1 MAKTI
6 SERTN
11 KIVNVVISLG
21 AAVVI
26 VGAMAKI
33 IHLSWA
39 DWALIVGLLT
49 EAGIF
54 VIYAFL
60 PPPPVDHGGGGA
72 AGGEVNA
79 TELVNALNNVQKTV
93 QSVSDNLG
101 TINGSTEGLKNLNNQ
116 FLSMSKTIEEM
127 NHFYGSL
134 KEMSTSMSS
143 TVNEAAR
150 TKEQMTQLADNL
162 TQLNQVYSKMIHAMQ
177 GK

>member
-6 SERTN
+6 SEKTN

-101 TINGSTEGLKNLNNQ
+101 TINSSTEGLKNLNNQ

>member
-6 SERTN
+6 SEKTN

-26 VGAMAKI
+26 IGAMAKI

-39 DWALIVGLLT
+39 DWALIVGLTT
-49 EAGIF
+49 EAAIF

-60 PPPPVDHGGGGA
+60 PPPPVDHGGGGM
-72 AGGEVNA
+72 GGGKVDA
-79 TELVNALNNVQKTV
+79 TELVHALNSVQKTV
-93 QSVSDNLG
+93 QEVSDNLG
-101 TINGSTEGLKNLNNQ
+101 TINSSTEGLKNLNNQ

-134 KEMSTSMSS
+134 KDMSTAMSS
-143 TVNEAAR
+143 TVTEAAR

-162 TQLNQVYSKMIHAMQ
+162 TQLNQVYSKMINSMQ

>member
-6 SERTN
+6 SEKTN
-11 KIVNVVISLG
+11 KIVNVIISLG

-26 VGAMAKI
+26 LGALAKI

-60 PPPPVDHGGGGA
+60 PPPPVDHGGGA
-72 AGGEVNA
+72 VGGEVNA

-101 TINGSTEGLKNLNNQ
+101 MINSSTEGLKNLNNQ

>member
-6 SERTN
+6 SEKTN
-11 KIVNVVISLG
+11 KIVNVIISLG

-26 VGAMAKI
+26 IGAMAKI

-54 VIYAFL
+54 IIYAFL
-60 PPPPVDHGGGGA
+60 PPPPVDHGGGM
-72 AGGEVNA
+72 GGGKVDA
-79 TELVNALNNVQKTV
+79 TELVHALNSVQKTI
-93 QSVSDNLG
+93 QDVSNNLG
-101 TINGSTEGLKNLNNQ
+101 TINSSTEGLKNLNNQ
-116 FLSMSKTIEEM
+116 FLSMGKTMEEM

-134 KEMSTSMSS
+134 KDMSTSMSS
-143 TVNEAAR
+143 TVHEAAR

-162 TQLNQVYSKMIHAMQ
+162 TQLNQVYSRMINAMQ

>member
-6 SERTN
+6 SEKTN
-11 KIVNVVISLG
+11 KIINVVFSLG

-26 VGAMAKI
+26 IATLAKI

-39 DWALIVGLLT
+39 DYALILGFIT
-49 EAGIF
+49 EAVIF
-54 VIYAFL
+54 TIYAFL
-60 PPPPVDHGGGGA
+60 PPPSVDHAGNAVGGSK
-72 AGGEVNA
+72 VDA
-79 TELVNALNNVQKTV
+79 TELVHALNSVQKTV
-93 QSVSDNLG
+93 QEVSNNLG
-101 TINGSTEGLKNLNNQ
+101 MINNSTEGLKNLNNQ

-134 KEMSTSMSS
+134 KDMSNAMTS

>member
-1 MAKTI
+1 MAKQI

-11 KIVNVVISLG
+11 KLVNIVISLG

-26 VGAMAKI
+26 IGALAKI

-39 DWALIVGLLT
+39 DIALVVGLST
-49 EAGIF
+49 EAAIF

-60 PPPPVDHGGGGA
+60 PPPPVDNVTETTGGKI
-72 AGGEVNA
+72 NA
-79 TELVNALNNVQKTV
+79 TELVAALNNVQQTV
-93 QSVSDNLG
+93 QNVSDNLG
-101 TINGSTEGLKNLNNQ
+101 TINSSTEGLKHLNNQ

-134 KEMSTSMSS
+134 KEMSTSMNA
-143 TVNEAAR
+143 TVSEAAR
-150 TKEQMTQLADNL
+150 TKEQMTHLADNL

>member
-26 VGAMAKI
+26 IGAMAKI

-54 VIYAFL
+54 IIYAFL
-60 PPPPVDHGGGGA
+60 PPPPVDHGGGN
-72 AGGEVNA
+72 GGGKVDA
-79 TELVNALNNVQKTV
+79 TELVHALNSVQKTV
-93 QSVSDNLG
+93 QDVSNNLG
-101 TINGSTEGLKNLNNQ
+101 TINSSTEGLKNLNNQ
-116 FLSMSKTIEEM
+116 FLSMGKTMEEM

-143 TVNEAAR
+143 TVHEAAR

-162 TQLNQVYSKMIHAMQ
+162 TQLNQVYSRMINAMQ

>member
-6 SERTN
+6 SEKTN

-26 VGAMAKI
+26 IGAMAKI

-60 PPPPVDHGGGGA
+60 PPPPVDHGGGAVG
-72 AGGEVNA
+72 GGEVNA

-93 QSVSDNLG
+93 QDVSTNLG
-101 TINGSTEGLKNLNNQ
+101 MINSSTEGLKNLNNQ

-134 KEMSTSMSS
+134 KEMSTAMNA

>member
-101 TINGSTEGLKNLNNQ
+101 TINSSTEGLKNLNNQ

>member
-1 MAKTI
+1 MAKQI

-11 KIVNVVISLG
+11 KLVNIFISLG

-26 VGAMAKI
+26 IGALAKI

-49 EAGIF
+49 EATIF

-60 PPPPVDHGGGGA
+60 PPPPVDHGSGTGGTSNL
-72 AGGEVNA
+72 NA
-79 TELVNALNNVQKTV
+79 TELVNALNSVQKTV
-93 QSVSDNLG
+93 QGVSDNLG
-101 TINGSTEGLKNLNNQ
+101 TINSSTEGLKNLNNQ

-134 KEMSTSMSS
+134 KEMSTSMNA

-162 TQLNQVYSKMIHAMQ
+162 AQLNQVYSKMIHAMQ

>member
-60 PPPPVDHGGGGA
+60 PPPPVDHGGGSA

-93 QSVSDNLG
+93 QSVADNLG
-101 TINGSTEGLKNLNNQ
+101 TINSSTEGLKNLNNQ

-127 NHFYGSL
+127 NNFYGSL

>member
-1 MAKTI
+1 MAKQI

-11 KIVNVVISLG
+11 KLVNIFISLG

-26 VGAMAKI
+26 IGALAKI

-49 EAGIF
+49 EATIF

-60 PPPPVDHGGGGA
+60 PPPDHGPATVGPDL
-72 AGGEVNA
+72 NA
-79 TELVNALNNVQKTV
+79 TELVNALNSVQKTV
-93 QSVSDNLG
+93 QGVSDNLG
-101 TINGSTEGLKNLNNQ
+101 TINSSTDGLKNLNNQ

-127 NHFYGSL
+127 NNFYGSL
-134 KEMSTSMSS
+134 KDMSTSMNA

>member
-6 SERTN
+6 SEKTN
-11 KIVNVVISLG
+11 KIVNVIISLG

-26 VGAMAKI
+26 LGALAKI

-39 DWALIVGLLT
+39 DWALIVGLTT

-60 PPPPVDHGGGGA
+60 PPPPVEQHGGAVGG
-72 AGGEVNA
+72 GKVDA
-79 TELVNALNNVQKTV
+79 TELVAALNNVQKTV
-93 QSVSDNLG
+93 QDVSSNLG
-101 TINGSTEGLKNLNNQ
+101 MISNSTEGLKNLNNQ

-134 KEMSTSMSS
+134 KDMSGAMSA

>member
-6 SERTN
+6 SEKTN
-11 KIVNVVISLG
+11 KIVNVIISLG

-26 VGAMAKI
+26 MGALAKI

-39 DWALIVGLLT
+39 DWALIVGLTT

-60 PPPPVDHGGGGA
+60 PPPPVDHGGGA
-72 AGGEVNA
+72 MGGGKVDA
-79 TELVNALNNVQKTV
+79 TELVHALNSVQKTV
-93 QSVSDNLG
+93 QEVSNNLG
-101 TINGSTEGLKNLNNQ
+101 TINSSTEGLKNLNNQ
-116 FLSMSKTIEEM
+116 FLSMGKTMEEM
-127 NHFYGSL
+127 NQFYGSL
-134 KEMSTSMSS
+134 KDMSTSMSS

-162 TQLNQVYSKMIHAMQ
+162 TQLNQVYSRMINAMQ

>member
-6 SERTN
+6 SEKTN

-26 VGAMAKI
+26 IGAMAKI

-39 DWALIVGLLT
+39 DWALIVGLTT

-60 PPPPVDHGGGGA
+60 PPPPVDHGGGAVGSSK
-72 AGGEVNA
+72 VDA
-79 TELVNALNNVQKTV
+79 TELVHALNSVQKTV
-93 QSVSDNLG
+93 QEVSNNLG
-101 TINGSTEGLKNLNNQ
+101 TINTSTEGLKHLNNQ
-116 FLSMSKTIEEM
+116 FLSMGKTIEEM

-134 KEMSTSMSS
+134 KEMSTSMSA
-143 TVNEAAR
+143 TVNEAVR

>member
-6 SERTN
+6 SEKTN
-11 KIVNVVISLG
+11 KIVNVIISLG

-26 VGAMAKI
+26 MGALAKI

-39 DWALIVGLLT
+39 DWALIVGLTT

-60 PPPPVDHGGGGA
+60 PPPPVDHGGGTV
-72 AGGEVNA
+72 GGGKVDA
-79 TELVNALNNVQKTV
+79 TELVHALNSVQKTV
-93 QSVSDNLG
+93 QEVSNNLG
-101 TINGSTEGLKNLNNQ
+101 AINSSTEGLKHLNNQ
-116 FLSMSKTIEEM
+116 FLSMGKTMEEM

-143 TVNEAAR
+143 TVQEAAR

-162 TQLNQVYSKMIHAMQ
+162 TQLNQVYSRMIHAMQ

>member
-1 MAKTI
+1 MAKAI
-6 SERTN
+6 SEKTN

-26 VGAMAKI
+26 LGALAKI

-39 DWALIVGLLT
+39 DWALIVGLTT

-60 PPPPVDHGGGGA
+60 PPPPVDQPTGAIGGGK
-72 AGGEVNA
+72 VDA
-79 TELVNALNNVQKTV
+79 TELVHALNSVQKTV
-93 QSVSDNLG
+93 QDVSNNLG
-101 TINGSTEGLKNLNNQ
+101 TINSSTEGLKNLNNQ
-116 FLSMSKTIEEM
+116 FLSMGKTMDEM

-143 TVNEAAR
+143 TVHEAAR

-162 TQLNQVYSKMIHAMQ
+162 TQLNQVYSRMISAMQ

>member
-1 MAKTI
+1 MAKQI
-6 SERTN
+6 SEKTN
-11 KIVNVVISLG
+11 KIVNVIISLG

-26 VGAMAKI
+26 IGALAKI
-33 IHLSWA
+33 IHLPWA
-39 DWALIVGLLT
+39 DKALVVGLLT

-60 PPPPVDHGGGGA
+60 PPPPVDHGSGSVGGGK
-72 AGGEVNA
+72 VDA
-79 TELVNALNNVQKTV
+79 TELVNALNSVQKTV
-93 QSVSDNLG
+93 QEVSNNLG
-101 TINGSTEGLKNLNNQ
+101 TINSSTEGLKNLNNQ

-127 NHFYGSL
+127 NNFYGTL
-134 KEMSTSMSS
+134 KDMSTSMTS
-143 TVNEAAR
+143 TVSEAAR

>member
-26 VGAMAKI
+26 IGAMAKI

-54 VIYAFL
+54 IIYAFL
-60 PPPPVDHGGGGA
+60 PPPPVDHGGGT
-72 AGGEVNA
+72 GGGKVDA
-79 TELVNALNNVQKTV
+79 TELVHALNGVQKTV
-93 QSVSDNLG
+93 QDVSDNLG
-101 TINGSTEGLKNLNNQ
+101 TINSSTEGLKNLNNQ
-116 FLSMSKTIEEM
+116 FLAMGKTIEEM

-134 KEMSTSMSS
+134 KDMSTSMSS
-143 TVNEAAR
+143 TVHEAAR
-150 TKEQMTQLADNL
+150 TKEQMTELADNL
-162 TQLNQVYSKMIHAMQ
+162 TQLNQVYSRMINAMQ

>member
-26 VGAMAKI
+26 IGAMAKI

-54 VIYAFL
+54 IIYAFL
-60 PPPPVDHGGGGA
+60 PPPPVDHGGGN
-72 AGGEVNA
+72 GGGKVDA
-79 TELVNALNNVQKTV
+79 TELVHALNSVQKTV
-93 QSVSDNLG
+93 QDVSNNLG
-101 TINGSTEGLKNLNNQ
+101 TINSSTEGLKNLNNQ
-116 FLSMSKTIEEM
+116 FLSMGKTIEEM

-143 TVNEAAR
+143 TVHEAAR

-162 TQLNQVYSKMIHAMQ
+162 TQLNQVYSKMINAMQ
-177 GK
+177 GR

>member
-6 SERTN
+6 SEKTN

-26 VGAMAKI
+26 IGAMAKI

-39 DWALIVGLLT
+39 DWALIVGLTT
-49 EAGIF
+49 EAAIF

-60 PPPPVDHGGGGA
+60 PPPPVDHGGGGM
-72 AGGEVNA
+72 GGGKVDA
-79 TELVNALNNVQKTV
+79 TELVHALNSVQKTV
-93 QSVSDNLG
+93 QEVSNNLG
-101 TINGSTEGLKNLNNQ
+101 TINSSTEGLKNLNNQ

-134 KEMSTSMSS
+134 KDMSTAMSS

-162 TQLNQVYSKMIHAMQ
+162 TQLNQVYSKMINAMQ

>member
-6 SERTN
+6 SEKTN
-11 KIVNVVISLG
+11 KLINVFFSLG

-26 VGAMAKI
+26 IATLAKI

-39 DWALIVGLLT
+39 DWALIVGLTT
-49 EAGIF
+49 EAAIF

-60 PPPPVDHGGGGA
+60 PPPPVDHGGGGM
-72 AGGEVNA
+72 GGGKVDA
-79 TELVNALNNVQKTV
+79 TELVHALNSVQKTV
-93 QSVSDNLG
+93 QEVSNNLG
-101 TINGSTEGLKNLNNQ
+101 TINSSTEGLKNLNNQ

-134 KEMSTSMSS
+134 KDMSTAMSS

-162 TQLNQVYSKMIHAMQ
+162 TQLNQVYSKMINAMQ

>member
-6 SERTN
+6 SEKTN
-11 KIVNVVISLG
+11 KIVNVIISLG

-26 VGAMAKI
+26 IGAMAKI

-54 VIYAFL
+54 IIYAFL
-60 PPPPVDHGGGGA
+60 PPPPVDHGGGM
-72 AGGEVNA
+72 GGGKVDA
-79 TELVNALNNVQKTV
+79 TELVHALNSVQKTV
-93 QSVSDNLG
+93 QDVSNNLG
-101 TINGSTEGLKNLNNQ
+101 TINSSTEGLKNLNNQ
-116 FLSMSKTIEEM
+116 FLSMGKTIEEM

-134 KEMSTSMSS
+134 KDMSTSMSS
-143 TVNEAAR
+143 TVQEAAR

-162 TQLNQVYSKMIHAMQ
+162 TQLNQVYSKMINAMQ